1 MHNTFNSAVF
11 LSKHGT
17 DPYINSLA
25 FSANTTPVEILDYE
39 NTVGPIFMR
48 SILKYKLMNRCKQD
62 SRDFYYVDT
71 GYFGNQV
78 SQSNLAGHK
87 VWHRIVLNNVQ
98 HTGIHYFPDDRFL
111 KTGVTIKP
119 WKKSGRSIV
128 IAAPDEKPCKCY
140 GIDLDQWVA
149 STVSTIQ
156 QYTDRPIV
164 VRHRTKSRQDR
175 VISNTFAE
183 AIEDA
188 FAVVT
193 YNSAAGIEAVLQGVP
208 VFTLAPVH
216 AAAAVASQDLTK
228 IETPFYP
235 EFVREWACY
244 LAYCQFHVSELKS
257 GVAIKML
264 RDYDQIYRST

>member
-1 MHNTFNSAVF
+1 MLNDFSNAVF
-11 LSKHGT
+11 LSKNGS
-17 DPYINSLA
+17 DPYINAIAS
-25 FSANTTPVEILDYE
+25 SVNTAPVEILDYE
-39 NTVGPIFMR
+39 NTSGPIFMR
-48 SILKYKLMNRCKQD
+48 SILKYKLMNQCKRD

-78 SQSNLAGHK
+78 SSLNPNGWK
-87 VWHRIVLNNVQ
+87 IWHRIVLNNVQ
-98 HTGIHYFPDDRFL
+98 HTGMHFFPDDRL
-111 KTGVTIKP
+111 AQTGISIKP
-119 WKKSGRSIV
+119 WKKTGRTIV

-140 GIDLDQWVA
+140 GIDLDQWVT
-149 STVSTIQ
+149 STVDKIK
-156 QYTDRPIV
+156 QYSDRPIV
-164 VRHRTKSRQDR
+164 VRHRTKSRHSR
-175 VISNTFAE
+175 VISNTFAD

-193 YNSAAGIEAVLQGVP
+193 YNSAAGIEAVLQGIP

-216 AAAAVASQDLTK
+216 AASAVASQDLTK